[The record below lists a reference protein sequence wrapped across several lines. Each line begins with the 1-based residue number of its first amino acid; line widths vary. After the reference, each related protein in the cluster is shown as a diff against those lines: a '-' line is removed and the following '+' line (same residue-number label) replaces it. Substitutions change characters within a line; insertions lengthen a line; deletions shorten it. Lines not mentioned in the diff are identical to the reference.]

1 MVSCISLGRHVRTP
15 GGSHDAARDR
25 RGNEVAAGVFLHG
38 SRMSRTQALDRLCE
52 RYHIAPAYRDIWGN
66 RHEVSEETQRAL
78 LGAMGVATDSDEH
91 MQQALER
98 VEVEDWGRPLPPVH
112 VAREGEDCI
121 RLEIAVRAD
130 RAGHGHRWT
139 LTEED
144 GGRREG
150 RFRPADLQQEGQRML
165 DGQAWERRVLPLPD
179 ARSGGYHRLE
189 LQDLEMPDAGIA
201 SMSLIVVP
209 ADCYRPQAVSGGQ
222 RVWGL
227 NIALY
232 ALRSTRNWGIGDFT
246 DLTRVVEFA
255 AAAGAGLV
263 GLNPL
268 HALFLHNP
276 DHASPYSPSSRQFL
290 NVLYLDVEALADF
303 AECDA
308 AQHQVRDRVFQERL
322 DRLRRSELVDYPGV
336 AGVKMTVLETLYR
349 HFRQEHLQRGDER
362 AEAFA
367 RFRRSRG
374 DALRLHALYEAI
386 QESLHRA
393 DPAVWGWPAWPKSYR
408 HPKSG
413 AVAAFAAQNAKRM
426 GFYEYL
432 QWQAHVQL
440 QTVGHRAFE
449 LDLGLGLYQDIA
461 VSVDVGGA
469 EVWANQEL
477 YVLEGRI
484 GSPPDDFNL
493 EGQDWGLPPWNPEML
508 RDRGYAPFIK
518 TLRENMSTAGV
529 VRLDHVMSLMRLFWV
544 PSGMS
549 PREGGYVSYP
559 FQDLLGILA
568 LESQRN
574 RCLVVGED
582 LGTVPEEVR
591 EALRPMGVLSYR
603 LLYFEKADDGNF
615 RTPADVATQALIA
628 TSTHDLPTLSGYWE
642 GLDLALR
649 DRLHLFP
656 TDKHRE
662 DQVIGRAED
671 RARLLVALEKE
682 GLLPAGLSVQAVPEG
697 EMTVDLAVSI
707 HRFLARTPAMVMM
720 AQMEDVLGQREQI
733 NLPGTTDER
742 PNWRH
747 KLGLG
752 LEQWERE
759 PRVLAILSALTEER
773 AAIT

>member
-1 MVSCISLGRHVRTP
+1 MSHP
-15 GGSHDAARDR
+15 G
-25 RGNEVAAGVFLHG
+25 L
-38 SRMSRTQALDRLCE
+38 LDRLSE

-66 RHEVSEETQRAL
+66 HHQVSKETRRAL
-78 LGAMGVATDSDEH
+78 LGVMGVATDSDEH
-91 MQQALER
+91 MQQALEL
-98 VEVEDWGRPLPPVH
+98 VEAEDWVRPLPPVH
-112 VAREGEDCI
+112 VVREGQDSL
-121 RLEIAVRAD
+121 RLDITVRKES
-130 RAGHGHRWT
+130 AGHRHLWT
-139 LTEED
+139 LVEED

-150 RFRPADLQQEGQRML
+150 RFRPADLEQEGQRML
-165 DGQAWERRVLPLPD
+165 NGEVRERRILPVPTV
-179 ARSGGYHRLE
+179 RSSGYHRLQ

-209 ADCYRPQAVSGGQ
+209 ADCYRPQAVSGAVGQ

-227 NIALY
+227 NIPLY
-232 ALRSTRNWGIGDFT
+232 ALRSNRNWGIGDFT
-246 DLTRVVEFA
+246 DLLQVVEFA
-255 AAAGAGLV
+255 ALAGADLV

-268 HALFLHNP
+268 HALFPHNP
-276 DHASPYSPSSRQFL
+276 SHASPYSPSSRQFL
-290 NVLYLDVEALADF
+290 NVLYLDVEALPEF

-308 AQHQVRDRVFQERL
+308 AQHQVRDRLFQERL
-322 DRLRRSELVDYPGV
+322 DRLREAELVDYPGV
-336 AGVKMTVLETLYR
+336 AGVKMPVLETLYR
-349 HFRQEHLQRGDER
+349 HFRKEHLDRGDER
-362 AEAFA
+362 AVAFA
-367 RFRRSRG
+367 RFRRARG

-393 DPAVWGWPAWPKSYR
+393 NPVVWGWPAWPESYR
-408 HPKSG
+408 HPESET
-413 AVAAFAAQNAKRM
+413 VAAFATANTQRRE
-426 GFYEYL
+426 FYEYL

-440 QTVGHRAFE
+440 SRAGHRAFD
-449 LDLGLGLYQDIA
+449 LGLGLGLYQDIA

-469 EVWANQEL
+469 EAWANQEL
-477 YVLEGRI
+477 YALEGRI

-493 EGQDWGLPPWNPEML
+493 DGQDWGLPPWNPEML

-591 EALRPMGVLSYR
+591 DALRPMGVLSYR

>member
-1 MVSCISLGRHVRTP
+1 MGHVV
-15 GGSHDAARDR
+15 
-25 RGNEVAAGVFLHG
+25 VAVVFLRG
-38 SRMSRTQALDRLCE
+38 SRMSHPGLLDRLCE
-52 RYHIAPAYRDIWGN
+52 CYHIAPAYRDIWGN
-66 RHEVSEETQRAL
+66 RHQVSEETQRAL
-78 LGAMGVATDSDEH
+78 LGVMGVATDSDEH

-98 VEVEDWGRPLPPVH
+98 AEAENWGRPLPPVR

-121 RLEIAVRAD
+121 RLDITVRAQSV
-130 RAGHGHRWT
+130 GHWHRWT

-150 RFRPADLQQEGQRML
+150 RFRPVDLKQEGQRML
-165 DGQAWERRVLPLPD
+165 DGEVRERRRLLLPNDRP
-179 ARSGGYHRLE
+179 GGCHRLE
-189 LQDLEMPDAGIA
+189 LEDLEMPDAGI
-201 SMSLIVVP
+201 SSVSLIVVP
-209 ADCYRPQAVSGGQ
+209 ADCYRPPAVSGGQ

-232 ALRSTRNWGIGDFT
+232 ALRSSRNWGIGDFT
-246 DLTRVVEFA
+246 DLIRVVEFA
-255 AAAGAGLV
+255 SAAGADLV

-268 HALFLHNP
+268 HALFPHNP
-276 DHASPYSPSSRQFL
+276 SHASPYSPSSRQFL
-290 NVLYLDVEALADF
+290 NVLYLDVEALPEF

-308 AQHQVRDRVFQERL
+308 AQHQVRDRAFQQRL
-322 DRLRRSELVDYPGV
+322 DQLRKSERVDYPGI
-336 AGVKMTVLETLYR
+336 AGAKMTVLETLYE
-349 HFRQEHLQRGDER
+349 HFRKEHLDRGDER
-362 AEAFA
+362 DEAFA
-367 RFRRSRG
+367 RFRRLRG
-374 DALRLHALYEAI
+374 DALHLHALYETI

-393 DPAVWGWPAWPKSYR
+393 DPSVWGWPAWPEPYR
-408 HPKSG
+408 HPESE
-413 AVAAFAAQNAKRM
+413 AVAAFAAENAERT

-432 QWQAHVQL
+432 QWQAHAQL
-440 QTVGHRAFE
+440 QTAGHRAVE
-449 LDLGLGLYQDIA
+449 LGLGLGLYQDIA

-469 EVWANQEL
+469 EAWANQEL

-508 RDRGYAPFIK
+508 RRCAYAPFIK

-544 PSGMS
+544 PAGMP
-549 PREGGYVSYP
+549 PREGGYVAYP
-559 FQDLLGILA
+559 FEDLLGILA
-568 LESQRN
+568 LESHRN

-603 LLYFEKADDGNF
+603 LLYFEKADDGHF
-615 RTPADVATQALIA
+615 RTPGDFATQALIA

-656 TDKHRE
+656 TAKHRE
-662 DQVIGRAED
+662 DQIIGRAED

-707 HRFLARTPAMVMM
+707 HRFLARTPAVVMM

-733 NLPGTTDER
+733 NLPGTTEER

-747 KLGLG
+747 KLRLD

-759 PRVLAILSALTEER
+759 ARVQAILSALRQER
-773 AAIT
+773 SVIS

>member
-1 MVSCISLGRHVRTP
+1 MGHVV
-15 GGSHDAARDR
+15 
-25 RGNEVAAGVFLHG
+25 VAVVFLRG
-38 SRMSRTQALDRLCE
+38 SCMSDPELLDRLSE
-52 RYHIAPAYRDIWGN
+52 RYHIAPEYRDIWGN
-66 RHEVSEETQRAL
+66 RQQVSEETQRAL
-78 LGAMGVATDSDEH
+78 LGVMGVATDSDQH

-98 VEVEDWGRPLPPVH
+98 AEAEDWGRPLPPVH
-112 VAREGEDCI
+112 VAREGEGCI
-121 RLEIAVRAD
+121 RLDITVRAES
-130 RAGHGHRWT
+130 AGHWHRWT

-150 RFRPADLQQEGQRML
+150 RFRPSDLEQEGQRML
-165 DGQAWERRVLPLPD
+165 DGEVRERRILSLPD
-179 ARSGGYHRLE
+179 DRPGGYHRLE
-189 LQDLEMPDAGIA
+189 LQDLEMPGEGIS

-227 NIALY
+227 NIPLY
-232 ALRSTRNWGIGDFT
+232 ALRSSRNWGIGDFT
-246 DLTRVVEFA
+246 DLIRVLEFA
-255 AAAGAGLV
+255 AQAGVDLV

-268 HALFLHNP
+268 HALFPHNP
-276 DHASPYSPSSRQFL
+276 SHASPYSPSSRQFL
-290 NVLYLDVEALADF
+290 NVLYLDVEALPEF

-308 AQHQVRDRVFQERL
+308 AQHQVRDRVFQQRL
-322 DRLRRSELVDYPGV
+322 DRLRGSELVDYPGV
-336 AGVKMTVLETLYR
+336 AGAKMTVLETLYG
-349 HFRQEHLQRGDER
+349 HFQKEHLDRGDER

-367 RFRRSRG
+367 GFRRSRG

-393 DPAVWGWPAWPKSYR
+393 DPSVWGWPAWPEPYR
-408 HPKSG
+408 HPESE
-413 AVAAFAAQNAKRM
+413 AVAAFATEHAERT

-432 QWQAHVQL
+432 QWQAHAQL
-440 QTVGHRAFE
+440 RRAGHRAFE
-449 LDLGLGLYQDIA
+449 LGLALGLYQDIA

-469 EVWANQEL
+469 ETWANQEL

-493 EGQDWGLPPWNPEML
+493 DGQDWGLPPWNPEML
-508 RDRGYAPFIK
+508 RDCGYAPFIK

-544 PSGMS
+544 PAGMS

-568 LESQRN
+568 LESHRN

-582 LGTVPEEVR
+582 LGTVPDEVR

-615 RTPADVATQALIA
+615 RTPADFATQALIA

-642 GLDLALR
+642 GLDLELR

-656 TDKHRE
+656 TAKHRE
-662 DQVIGRAED
+662 DQIIGRAED

-747 KLGLG
+747 KLRLD

-759 PRVLAILSALTEER
+759 PRVLAILNALREER
-773 AAIT
+773 AFIT